1 MKKVVQQLV
10 VLGTGEVRLPQGTGE
25 VAHGH
30 RSPDQHI
37 SIVMPPRRST
47 SSSCRSRWRISTP
60 RYNGQGSTTSVKP
73 MNRPAI
79 R

>member
-10 VLGTGEVRLPQGTGE
+10 VLGTGEVRLPQGTGK

-37 SIVMPPRRST
+37 SIVMPPRKNWLLVELQIEVEDIDSPDITARAAQPRS
-47 SSSCRSRWRISTP
+47 SP
-60 RYNGQGSTTSVKP
+60 
-73 MNRPAI
+73 
-79 R
+79 